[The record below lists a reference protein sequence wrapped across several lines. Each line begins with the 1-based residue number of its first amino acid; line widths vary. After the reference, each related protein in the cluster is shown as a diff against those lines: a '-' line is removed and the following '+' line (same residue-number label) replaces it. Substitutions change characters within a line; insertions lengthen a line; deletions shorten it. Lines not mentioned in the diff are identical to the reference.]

1 MSNTAISVTDL
12 SKRYGDRMAVS
23 HATFEVPLGTI
34 CGFVGP
40 NGSGKTTTMR
50 MLLGLITPTG
60 GTGEILGQSIEHPEK
75 YLPRVGAMIEGPAFY
90 PALSGSE
97 NLKYLATLG
106 GFSTDRVQ
114 SLLDQVGLGDR
125 AKSKYKTYSLGMK
138 QRLGIAAALLPNP
151 KLLMLDE
158 PTNGLDPE
166 GIQEVRALLRSLAD
180 NGTTVFVSSHL
191 LSELEIISDYLVML
205 RKGEVVFA
213 GKIEELLLAQQHVI
227 IAKGQ
232 NPGDLE
238 KILTLA
244 TGMGHTASIRN
255 NEVHIQ
261 ANADWAATL
270 NRAAFDA
277 GITLAQLSPQVPN
290 LEETFFEMTGDK

>member
-1 MSNTAISVTDL
+1 MSNLAISVRDL
-12 SKRYGDRMAVS
+12 SKKYGERMAVS
-23 HATFEVPLGTI
+23 HINFDVPLGTV

-50 MLLGLITPTG
+50 MLLGLISHTG
-60 GTGEILGQSIEHPEK
+60 GDGQVLDASIDEPAK
-75 YLPRVGAMIEGPAFY
+75 YLSQVGAMIEGPAFY
-90 PALSGSE
+90 PALTGAE
-97 NLKYLATLG
+97 NLRVLATLG
-106 GFSTDRVQ
+106 GFPQERVQ
-114 SLLDQVGLGDR
+114 TLLDQVGLGDR

>member
-1 MSNTAISVTDL
+1 MAISVRDL
-12 SKRYGDRMAVS
+12 SKKYGERMAVS
-23 HATFEVPLGTI
+23 HINFDVPLGTV

-50 MLLGLITPTG
+50 MLLGLISHTG
-60 GTGEILGQSIEHPEK
+60 GNGQVLDASIDEPEK
-75 YLPRVGAMIEGPAFY
+75 YLSRVGAMIEGPAFY
-90 PALSGSE
+90 PALTGAE
-97 NLKYLATLG
+97 NLKVLATLG
-106 GFSTDRVQ
+106 GFPIDRVQ
-114 SLLDQVGLGDR
+114 TLLDQVGLGDR

-180 NGTTVFVSSHL
+180 SGTTVFVSSHL

-232 NPGDLE
+232 NHADLE
-238 KILTLA
+238 KILSLA
-244 TGMGHTASIRN
+244 TGMGHSATIRN

>member
-1 MSNTAISVTDL
+1 MSNLAISVRDL
-12 SKRYGDRMAVS
+12 SKKYGERMAVS
-23 HATFEVPLGTI
+23 HINFDVPLDTV

-50 MLLGLITPTG
+50 MLLGLISHTG
-60 GTGEILGQSIEHPEK
+60 GNGQVLDASIDEPAK
-75 YLPRVGAMIEGPAFY
+75 YLSQVGAMIEGPAFY
-90 PALSGSE
+90 PALTGAE
-97 NLKYLATLG
+97 NLRVLATLG
-106 GFSTDRVQ
+106 GFPQERVQ
-114 SLLDQVGLGDR
+114 TLLDQVGLGDR

>member
-1 MSNTAISVTDL
+1 MSNLAISVRDL
-12 SKRYGDRMAVS
+12 SKKYGERMAVS
-23 HATFEVPLGTI
+23 HINFDVPLGTV

-50 MLLGLITPTG
+50 MLLGLISHTG
-60 GTGEILGQSIEHPEK
+60 GNGQVLDASIDEPAK
-75 YLPRVGAMIEGPAFY
+75 YLSQVGAMIEGPAFY
-90 PALSGSE
+90 PALTGAE
-97 NLKYLATLG
+97 NLRVLATLG
-106 GFSTDRVQ
+106 GFPQERVQ
-114 SLLDQVGLGDR
+114 TLLNQVGLGDR

-166 GIQEVRALLRSLAD
+166 GIQEVRALLRQLAD

-205 RKGEVVFA
+205 RKGEVVFS

-244 TGMGHTASIRN
+244 TGMGHSASIRN

>member
-1 MSNTAISVTDL
+1 MAISVRDL
-12 SKRYGDRMAVS
+12 SKKYGDRMAVS
-23 HATFEVPLGTI
+23 HINFDVPLGTV

-50 MLLGLITPTG
+50 MLLGLISHTG
-60 GTGEILGQSIEHPEK
+60 GSGQVLDASIDEPEK
-75 YLPRVGAMIEGPAFY
+75 YLSQVGAMIEGPAFY
-90 PALSGSE
+90 PALTGAE
-97 NLKYLATLG
+97 NLKVLATLG
-106 GFSTDRVQ
+106 GFPIERVQ
-114 SLLDQVGLGDR
+114 TLLDQVGLGDR

-213 GKIEELLLAQQHVI
+213 GKIEELLLAQQNVLI
-227 IAKGQ
+227 VKGQ
-232 NPGDLE
+232 NPSDLE
-238 KILTLA
+238 KILEIA
-244 TGMGHTASIRN
+244 TSMGHSATIRN
-255 NEVHIQ
+255 SEVHVQ
-261 ANADWAATL
+261 ADADWAATL

-277 GITLAQLSPQVPN
+277 GITLAQLTPQLPN